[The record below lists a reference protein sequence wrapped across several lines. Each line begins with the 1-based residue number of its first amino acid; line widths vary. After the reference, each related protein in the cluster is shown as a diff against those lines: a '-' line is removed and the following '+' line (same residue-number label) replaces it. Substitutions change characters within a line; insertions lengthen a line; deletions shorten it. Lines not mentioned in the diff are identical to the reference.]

1 MRILITNTALDKF
14 AGTECYVFDVCR
26 ALAARGHEVIA
37 FSPRLGR
44 VASAMREAGL
54 CATDDLAAVPWSPDV
69 IHGHHEWETTL
80 AAVRWP
86 SAGLISFCHG
96 AQPWQEAPCRAPWV
110 NRFVVVGEPCR
121 VRLVERDGIDASK
134 VELLL
139 NFVALDRFVQ
149 SVKPAAPARRVLVFS
164 NHIKKGRGLETIAAA
179 CAAERL
185 ELEIIGSGAG
195 QVAVDPREP
204 LSRAD
209 IVLAQGRCALEA
221 MASGC
226 AVVLCGAERIGAF
239 VSPAEFANLRAA
251 NFGFTCLN
259 ADLTVDAVRQRLRA
273 VSVGDAY
280 EVTRMVREHAG
291 LDQAISRLESLYDE
305 ARQAAVANPPSM
317 ESVASFAADR
327 LRLATEPWKLGRA
340 AQALHGQSIGWSAS
354 DFPPSADTELW
365 LRKAAKHLQ
374 SVPARDSS
382 KPSSR

>member
-44 VASAMREAGL
+44 IASAMREAGL
-54 CATDDLAAVPWSPDV
+54 RVTDDLAAVPWSPDV

-86 SAGLISFCHG
+86 RAGLISFCHG

-110 NRFVVVGEPCR
+110 HRFVVVGEPCR
-121 VRLVERDGIDASK
+121 ERLVGRDGIDASE

-139 NFVALDRFVQ
+139 NFVDLERFTQ
-149 SVKPAAPARRVLVFS
+149 RMTPAVPPRRVLVFS

-179 CAAERL
+179 CAAEKL

-239 VSPAEFANLRAA
+239 VAPSDFAKLREA
-251 NFGFTCLN
+251 NFGFTRLA
-259 ADLTVDAVRQRLRA
+259 ADLTVDTVRQRLRA
-273 VSVGDAY
+273 VNSGDAAD
-280 EVTRMVREHAG
+280 VTRMVREQAG
-291 LDQAISRLESLYDE
+291 LDQAVSRLVALYDE
-305 ARQAAVANPPSM
+305 ARLAALANPPLM
-317 ESVASFAADR
+317 EAVASFAADR

-340 AQALHGQSIGWSAS
+340 AQALHGQSIEWSAS
-354 DFPPSADTELW
+354 DFPPPAETELW

-374 SVPARDSS
+374 SVPARDSN
-382 KPSSR
+382 KPSTR